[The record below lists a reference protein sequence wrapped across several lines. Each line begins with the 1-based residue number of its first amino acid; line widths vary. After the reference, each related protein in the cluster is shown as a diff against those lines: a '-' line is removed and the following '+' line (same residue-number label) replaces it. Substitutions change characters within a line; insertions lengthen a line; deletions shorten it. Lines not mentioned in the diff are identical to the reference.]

1 MNDKNVKELYKK
13 ANKYNTNN
21 KYELAIECYNK
32 VLDLDKNNLKTLKE
46 LGELYEKLN
55 KITNAIICYEKIL
68 AITPKSDIQTTVIY
82 LNQIG
87 VCYNNLRKYETAI
100 IYFKKILL
108 IKNDIPDVYNNIY
121 SCHFSLKQYKLAEI
135 NLLISFKIN
144 PNEKIIENLGF
155 LYNCLKEYDK
165 SIFYY
170 NKLCDYDNNNHSIK
184 YALSFIYLAKKNFKY
199 GYELHENRLK
209 NNNISPI
216 TGEKERVDIPF
227 ISYWDGKEP
236 CNSLLVVYEQGIGDN
251 IQYYRFIIQLSQLYP
266 NMKVTYFCKD
276 IVSHIFKEYTNI
288 KVVQNIE
295 NIFAYNYKAYI
306 MSLPHLLKVEMIRPV
321 TENYINV
328 DEEKVVYWGKQLKIR
343 NPENKL
349 NVGFFYKGLL
359 NVHIEKSIPLESFIM
374 LSNLNINLIC
384 LHRTVDIVEDLK
396 TVTFKEKIIT
406 FDIDKDKSFVDTIAI
421 LKNID
426 ILITV
431 DTSIA
436 HLAGVLNVKTLLLLG
451 YISEWRWFNNNEK
464 IWYDSVDLLRMTENS
479 ELKNILPQVKNI
491 LTNMKK

>member
-1 MNDKNVKELYKK
+1 MKDKIKDIYKK

-21 KYELAIECYNK
+21 EYELAIQHYNK
-32 VLDLDKNNLKTLKE
+32 VLELDSKHLKTLKE
-46 LGELYEKLN
+46 LGSLYEKLN
-55 KITNAIICYEKIL
+55 NLTNAINCYENIL
-68 AITPKSDIQTTVIY
+68 IIIPKSDIPTTAIY

-87 VCYNNLRKYETAI
+87 ICYNNLRNYETAI

-121 SCHFSLKQYKLAEI
+121 ICYFSLKQYKLAEI
-135 NLLISFKIN
+135 NLLISLKIKY
-144 PNEKIIENLGF
+144 NETAIEKLGF
-155 LYNCLKEYDK
+155 LYGCLKEYDK
-165 SIFYY
+165 SIFYL
-170 NKLCDYDNNNHSIK
+170 NKLCSDDNIANK
-184 YALSFIYLAKKNFKY
+184 YSLSLIYLAKKNFKY
-199 GYELHENRLK
+199 GYELYENRLK
-209 NNNISPI
+209 DNSICPI
-216 TGEKERVDIPF
+216 TKEKQRADIPYL
-227 ISYWDGKEP
+227 SYWDGIKD
-236 CNSLLVVYEQGIGDN
+236 CNSLLIVYEQGIGDN

-266 NMKVTYFCKD
+266 NMKITYFCKN
-276 IVSHIFKEYTNI
+276 IVFHIFKEYSNI
-288 KVVQNIE
+288 KVVENIE

-306 MSLPHLLKVEMIRPV
+306 MSLPYLLGVETIKPV

-328 DEEKVVYWGKQLKIR
+328 DEEKVIYWSEQLKIQ

-359 NVHIEKSIPLESFIM
+359 NVHIEKKLPLESFNL
-374 LSNLNINLIC
+374 LSELNINLIC
-384 LHRTVDIVEDLK
+384 LHKTQEIAEDLNQ
-396 TVTFKEKIIT
+396 VSFKDKIIT

-436 HLAGVLNVKTLLLLG
+436 HLAGVLNVKALLLLG
-451 YISEWRWFNNNEK
+451 YISEWRWFDNNDK
-464 IWYDSVDLLRMTENS
+464 IWYDSVELLRMTENI

-491 LTNMKK
+491 LTNMEK